1 MLQAAN
7 FQPYA
12 LQGTGGG
19 PHGECGSLSHHG
31 FLDSPVYSLLFV
43 AGSLSAG
50 RSLLPL
56 VLLNHF
62 SGNWVKAS
70 GRLSN
75 LHMLN
80 KGEGA
85 ELHQTKGSIPKP
97 VFPPPFVPPPS
108 TRLQSFASLSSLQQ
122 GPWFSHLSSK
132 GHKGNK
138 KTLKSQTNEEVN
150 FDKLDS

>member
-7 FQPYA
+7 SQPYA

-80 KGEGA
+80 KGEG
-85 ELHQTKGSIPKP
+85 LSFIRPKGPFQSQCSLLLLC
-97 VFPPPFVPPPS
+97 FHPPLGCNPLPPCLAYS
-108 TRLQSFASLSSLQQ
+108 R
-122 GPWFSHLSSK
+122 GPGLVSCPPRGIK
-132 GHKGNK
+132 GIRKR
-138 KTLKSQTNEEVN
+138 
-150 FDKLDS
+150 